1 MFKYQRVMKM
11 KKLHVFQLVLST
23 ALLFLVGCGANK
35 MINDAGTIA
44 YEVSPKPLVM
54 EGDSV
59 DVSITIKY
67 PPKFFNKNAVVVV
80 TPVIEWQGGNAAFD
94 KVTLQGEKVQGNGYV
109 ISNESGGTYTYTG
122 TVPYEEGMIKS
133 DLVLKSTVSV
143 KGKEAVALP
152 EVKIAEGVIATAA
165 LLKNEALD
173 ISAAS
178 QFQRRQVVSAESQ
191 IKFLISQ
198 AKVRNSELS
207 GADIKE
213 MRKFVEEATSNPDME
228 LKNAQIFGY
237 ASPDGPIE
245 QNSQLAEDRKVSA
258 EKVVSKDVKDAEI
271 LGTAAGED
279 WDGFRQ
285 LMQASDL
292 DNKDVIISV
301 LSKYSDPAVREA
313 EIKKMAAVYKKLA
326 DDILPELRRSKIV
339 VNADKLGRS
348 DSLILAL
355 GLATE
360 LAEDTLSVDEYLHGA
375 TVAENNNDAVAI
387 LKNAAEIYSDSWK
400 VFNNLGCLYL
410 DQDKLNDAR
419 QAFDNADNLSKGDK
433 AVKNNLGVLAVKEG
447 DLDKGLEYFEI
458 AQGAGSEVKYN
469 MGVIKVKE
477 GDYASAVSMFGS
489 NATFNAALAKLL
501 NGDVDG
507 ATQTITKSA
516 DESALAYYLK
526 AVIGARTSNIDMI
539 VSNLRVAI
547 EKDATLRERAQKDL
561 EFRDFASNTDFKAV
575 VK

>member
-1 MFKYQRVMKM
+1 MKM

>member
-1 MFKYQRVMKM
+1 M